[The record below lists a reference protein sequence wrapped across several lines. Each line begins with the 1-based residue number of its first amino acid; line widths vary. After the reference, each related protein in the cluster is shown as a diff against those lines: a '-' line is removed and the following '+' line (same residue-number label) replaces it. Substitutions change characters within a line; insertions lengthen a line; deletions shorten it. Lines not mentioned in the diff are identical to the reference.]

1 MLFRSK
7 SDNTDI
13 ITGEER
19 PRIMI
24 SEVMH
29 TPSLEPEKNW
39 EFVEIFNHG
48 NLDFDLAEC
57 FVDDKNDG
65 KGIDPLILKDPAREL
80 ILKPG
85 ELAVITGSEA
95 AFADIIGNALWLV
108 VDDTT
113 IADAGLTSTETVQII
128 CKREGSMV
136 MEASANPP
144 ELKTVRGYSFNVDR
158 YQNRCSSENEG
169 GTPGKYYECK

>member
-1 MLFRSK
+1 
-7 SDNTDI
+7 
-13 ITGEER
+13 
-19 PRIMI
+19 
-24 SEVMH
+24 
-29 TPSLEPEKNW
+29 
-39 EFVEIFNHG
+39 
-48 NLDFDLAEC
+48 
-57 FVDDKNDG
+57 
-65 KGIDPLILKDPAREL
+65 
-80 ILKPG
+80 
-85 ELAVITGSEA
+85 
-95 AFADIIGNALWLV
+95 LWLV

-128 CKREGSMV
+128 CNRDGSMV